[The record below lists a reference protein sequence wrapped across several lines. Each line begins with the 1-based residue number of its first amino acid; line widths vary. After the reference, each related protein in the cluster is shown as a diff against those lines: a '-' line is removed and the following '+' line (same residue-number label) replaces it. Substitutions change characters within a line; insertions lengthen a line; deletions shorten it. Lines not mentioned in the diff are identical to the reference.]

1 MIPSTE
7 ECVKFMD
14 MYGML
19 DHIREHSIVVEK
31 IACLI
36 AQGLKEAGANVS
48 IHVIKAGALMH
59 DIGKTPCLNS
69 REDHAAKGK
78 EICLQNNL
86 DEIADIV
93 DEHVTLKTGLDDG
106 VITEKEIVYYADKRV
121 KHDKVVSLKE
131 REEYILERY
140 AKGRDDLRILIIKNF
155 NLCKE
160 VEKKIFS
167 RLHFG
172 PEQLAEMIR

>member
-1 MIPSTE
+1 
-7 ECVKFMD
+7 
-14 MYGML
+14 
-19 DHIREHSIVVEK
+19 
-31 IACLI
+31 
-36 AQGLKEAGANVS
+36 
-48 IHVIKAGALMH
+48 MH

-172 PEQLAEMIR
+172 PEQLEEMIQ